1 MINKSRSEFTSNII
15 TLMTGTAIAQAIPI
29 AISPILTR
37 IYTPEDFGVFALFIA
52 ISAILGS
59 VANARYESAIILP
72 RKDEDAINIF
82 ALGFIVTCI
91 VSFVCFFIIVVF
103 NNYFTSLFENKEI
116 GFWLYFV
123 PIAIFFSG
131 LFNILNYFNN
141 RKKNY
146 KDLRNATIIKS
157 IILAIIQ
164 LLVGL
169 FKPGA
174 SGLISGQIISN
185 MFSNLK
191 LLNNILKN
199 KKIISSISKVKII
212 ALAKKYKDFPKH
224 ATLSSLFDN
233 LTLQL
238 SSIMIPKMFSFI
250 MSGYFFLASKIV
262 NMPATLISNSISQ
275 VYLQKISENK
285 NKNIKSFD
293 ILKNTLKKLFLIA
306 LPITIIGFFCS
317 PYIFPILFGKEWVIS
332 GEIAQYLFL
341 IFLIRFCVSPLSSS
355 FITSMELKK
364 LALWQY
370 LYFISSSTLFL
381 IVLHLKLDLKIFLII
396 YVIHE
401 YILYIIYLLLIILA
415 VKKMDN
421 NLKDIKCVE

>member
-1 MINKSRSEFTSNII
+1 MLTKLKPKSEFNRNII
-15 TLMTGTAIAQAIPI
+15 TLMSGTAIAQAIPI

-52 ISAILGS
+52 ISTTLGS
-59 VANARYESAIILP
+59 VANARYELAIVLP
-72 RKDEDAINIF
+72 KKDEDAINIF

-91 VSFVCFFIIVVF
+91 ISLICLCIIVLF
-103 NNYFTSLFENKEI
+103 NDYFKGLFENKEI
-116 GFWLYFV
+116 GFWLYFI

-141 RKKNY
+141 RKMNY
-146 KDLRNATIIKS
+146 KDLRNATIFKS
-157 IILAIIQ
+157 IVLAVVQ
-164 LLVGL
+164 LIVGL
-169 FKPGA
+169 FKSGA
-174 SGLISGQIISN
+174 SGLISGQILSN
-185 MFSNLK
+185 MFANLK
-191 LLNNILKN
+191 LLQNILKDE
-199 KKIISSISKVKII
+199 KLMSSISKIKII

-224 ATLSSLFDN
+224 TALSSLFDN

-238 SSIMIPKMFSFI
+238 SSIMIPKIFSFVI
-250 MSGYFFLASKIV
+250 SGYFFLASKIV
-262 NMPATLISNSISQ
+262 NMPSALISNSISQ

-285 NKNIKSFD
+285 NKNIKSFN
-293 ILKNTLKKLFLIA
+293 IFQNTLKKLFLIA

-341 IFLIRFCVSPLSSS
+341 IFLIRFCVSPLSAS
-355 FITSMELKK
+355 FIPSMELKK
-364 LALWQY
+364 LAFWQY
-370 LYFISSSTLFL
+370 LYFISSSIFFL
-381 IVLHLKLDLKIFLII
+381 VVFYLKLDLKIFLMF

-401 YILYIIYLLLIILA
+401 YILYSVYMFLIILA

-421 NLKDIKCVE
+421 NLKE